1 MRAKKVVVFFIV
13 TILLIGC
20 QKKEVQEIKPE
31 EKETMKVEEQKKESN
46 EENDSQQIEEHVIN
60 IYYIDPSN
68 GEMKTEEVEIEAL
81 SGESVWDALRSNG
94 VVPENAKILSLVQ
107 NGDTLQL
114 DVDATFGE
122 YFRQQGTTGEG
133 EMLKCI
139 VNSYLDAFNCERIK
153 ITEEG
158 VELASSHTLYDRYL
172 TKM

>member
-107 NGDTLQL
+107 NGDTLQ
-114 DVDATFGE
+114 
-122 YFRQQGTTGEG
+122 
-133 EMLKCI
+133 
-139 VNSYLDAFNCERIK
+139 
-153 ITEEG
+153 
-158 VELASSHTLYDRYL
+158 
-172 TKM
+172 